1 MNWIINVLFIVI
13 FTFMPYWE
21 LFLDILLTQEVP
33 DEIQSNNSTLERKLS
48 LPMKRMKEKKEK

>member
-13 FTFMPYWE
+13 FTFMPLLE

-48 LPMKRMKEKKEK
+48 LPMQRMKKKKVK